1 MIYLE
6 NGSQGISS
14 DETESSNY
22 VLPDQIDSVR
32 HLLQDEG
39 MIVVKDDDSADTWNS
54 VIDIDKI
61 ELTDIATG
69 ATLMPGG
76 GHQFKL
82 DDDQLVM
89 LPPDMADDG
98 AGNLYD
104 QLDNDNSTNDF
115 HISDFSGVYGSFP
128 NSNNILDEDFINSNN
143 FLEILDEDYFINVN
157 YFLVILDEDFKIIQS
172 DVDNSD
178 ILTQFMDIQDPVS
191 SLKSALEGRLH
202 VELTDCS
209 YWLQGNTRLDPD
221 KNIVDQCV
229 HGEGMVQINYQV
241 KIEDGKYKINI
252 LDVLKPAEE
261 YVEISPE
268 NSLKE
273 EDSDQQSLSD
283 GRPDMARWIIDANFK
298 KEQERLNI
306 PQDPKEWSKAQVRHW
321 LLWAVR
327 LFNLTRIQLQDWDI
341 TGEELV
347 QITLDEFR
355 NKVPH
360 DPHDHFWTHLE
371 LLRNC
376 KFCAVIQKQ
385 NDEEEC
391 NGTSVALPEI
401 VPSPDS
407 TDLTELLPVIE
418 KKSSNSGDSEKEE
431 KSPPKRIPRTL
442 GIKQKGCIRVTKSKH
457 TKVLFVQE
465 MPASNKAGNNGQIQ
479 LWQFLLD
486 LLTDKKHR
494 QAIQWLGE
502 DGEFKLLDPET
513 VANLWGERKNKPTM
527 NYEKLSRALRYY
539 YEGDMISKVPGKRF
553 VYKFVCDLKALLGYS
568 ASQLNKLVKE
578 AELNAMRDNLERQP
592 KMEMEF

>member
-39 MIVVKDDDSADTWNS
+39 MIVVKDDDS
-54 VIDIDKI
+54 
-61 ELTDIATG
+61 
-69 ATLMPGG
+69 
-76 GHQFKL
+76 
-82 DDDQLVM
+82 DQLVM

-115 HISDFSGVYGSFP
+115 HISDF
-128 NSNNILDEDFINSNN
+128 
-143 FLEILDEDYFINVN
+143 
-157 YFLVILDEDFKIIQS
+157 S

-376 KFCAVIQKQ
+376 KFCAVI
-385 NDEEEC
+385 
-391 NGTSVALPEI
+391 
-401 VPSPDS
+401 
-407 TDLTELLPVIE
+407 E

>member
-39 MIVVKDDDSADTWNS
+39 MIVVKDDDSVLSTADTWNS

-115 HISDFSGVYGSFP
+115 HISDF
-128 NSNNILDEDFINSNN
+128 
-143 FLEILDEDYFINVN
+143 
-157 YFLVILDEDFKIIQS
+157 S

>member
-39 MIVVKDDDSADTWNS
+39 MIVVKDDDS
-54 VIDIDKI
+54 
-61 ELTDIATG
+61 
-69 ATLMPGG
+69 
-76 GHQFKL
+76 
-82 DDDQLVM
+82 DQLVM

-376 KFCAVIQKQ
+376 KFCAVI
-385 NDEEEC
+385 
-391 NGTSVALPEI
+391 
-401 VPSPDS
+401 
-407 TDLTELLPVIE
+407 E

>member
-115 HISDFSGVYGSFP
+115 HISDF
-128 NSNNILDEDFINSNN
+128 
-143 FLEILDEDYFINVN
+143 
-157 YFLVILDEDFKIIQS
+157 S